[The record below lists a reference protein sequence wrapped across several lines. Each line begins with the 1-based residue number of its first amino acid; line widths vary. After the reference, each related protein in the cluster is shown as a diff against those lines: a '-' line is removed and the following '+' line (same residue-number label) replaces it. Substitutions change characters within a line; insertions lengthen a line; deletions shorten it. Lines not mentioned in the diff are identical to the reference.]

1 MRSDSLDSMGDV
13 TSLGNPPY
21 IPAAVTT
28 ASDVSD
34 MMGHSHAQQQQQQQM
49 LNHQTSNGIGNNNN
63 GGNVMG
69 LSMGSMQQSHHHQ
82 QQQQT
87 MNTNT
92 INIKPDYGLTAL

>member
-1 MRSDSLDSMGDV
+1 MGDV

-21 IPAAVTT
+21 IPAAAVTT

-49 LNHQTSNGIGNNNN
+49 LNHQTPNGIGNGNN
-63 GGNVMG
+63 GSNVMG
-69 LSMGSMQQSHHHQ
+69 LNMNSMQQSHH
-82 QQQQT
+82 QQT